1 MGDRHGAEA
10 IAWTLRQAAAAD
22 HSVALDLPD
31 PTGRRL
37 AVPIAFVDQTALAA
51 ELAVP
56 EVRSYLNLDT
66 DIAAKMLPASGS
78 VIRSDERRVGKG
90 CVRTGRARGET
101 TTNKKKKNTK

>member
-1 MGDRHGAEA
+1 MLARPPGSTRTDPLLPYTTLFRSSVRDDWETFSIVCHLGMGGRHGAEA
-10 IAWTLRQAAAAD
+10 IAWTWRQAAAAD

-56 EVRSYLNLDT
+56 EVRS
-66 DIAAKMLPASGS
+66 
-78 VIRSDERRVGKG
+78 
-90 CVRTGRARGET
+90 
-101 TTNKKKKNTK
+101 

>member
-22 HSVALDLPD
+22 NSDALDLPD

-37 AVPIAFVDQTALAA
+37 AVPIAFVDQTALPA

-56 EVRSYLNLDT
+56 EVRSYLTLDP
-66 DIAAKMLPASGS
+66 DIAAQMLPAIGRVTEGFSP
-78 VIRSDERRVGKG
+78 IYPDQHELELKRSGKG
-90 CVRTGRARGET
+90 
-101 TTNKKKKNTK
+101 KNG